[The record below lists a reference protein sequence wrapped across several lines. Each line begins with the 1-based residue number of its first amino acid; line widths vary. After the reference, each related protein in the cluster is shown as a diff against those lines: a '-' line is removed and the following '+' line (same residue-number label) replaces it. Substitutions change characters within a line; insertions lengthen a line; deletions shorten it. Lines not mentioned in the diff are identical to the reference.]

1 MADEL
6 EVLWKKLSFTEE
18 EDERLVLGSNNTKAA
33 KELGKNCLI
42 MKVLSCR
49 SIVLKTY
56 VNIELANLLTKRNLL
71 VIR

>member
-1 MADEL
+1 MVDEL

-42 MKVLSCR
+42 MKVLSRR

-56 VNIELANLLTKRNLL
+56 VNIELANHLTKRNLL

>member
-42 MKVLSCR
+42 MKVLSRR